1 MIEFFLRLFGLIFA
15 FFMLKKIDK
24 FLEKLCLEMDFNDA
38 EIIIII
44 IVLLEIKISWVY
56 KYKMIVDAN
65 LYSILL

>member
-15 FFMLKKIDK
+15 FFTLKKIDK

-38 EIIIII
+38 EIIII